1 MKFEIFVRFNAWG
14 QKLLHTPIAKIQ
26 VEQDITLPVK
36 SDSQGRYYRNYVPA
50 EDLNEQ
56 DQSLIKDILY
66 KEYPMDIV
74 DYGGT
79 QIVYKSLP
87 HFKTGDV
94 VRIKIPASAK
104 THNHAYEVIS
114 HIEDISE
121 FGVAY
126 VSVDPVMQDLRS
138 QYEDNLTR
146 SYVLSKTAVTE
157 PCGHSYKRFIF
168 DAFTGIDMS
177 LAKTIKWTIEPVDE
191 QTAKIYLAEL
201 KKKERVQRC
210 LMPMVSLY
218 MDIVYGD
225 QETRKVA
232 YDGLNELFQ
241 SKEYTRLADRIIAD
255 LNIVGGMRPVAEKI
269 EFCKCY
275 KTLDEFNE
283 MEVEDAV
290 PAKA

>member
-1 MKFEIFVRFNAWG
+1 MKFEIYVRFNAWG

-26 VEQDITLPVK
+26 VEQDITLPAK
-36 SDSQGRYYRNYVPA
+36 FNSQERHLNCIPV

-87 HFKTGDV
+87 YFKAGDV

-104 THNHAYEVIS
+104 THNHAYEAIS
-114 HIEDISE
+114 HVEDVNE
-121 FGVAY
+121 FGFAY
-126 VSVDPVMQDLRS
+126 VNVDPVMQDLRS
-138 QYEDNLTR
+138 QYEDDLTR
-146 SYVLSKTAVTE
+146 NYVLSKTSVSQV
-157 PCGHSYKRFIF
+157 CGHKRFIF
-168 DAFTGIDMS
+168 DAVTGIDMS
-177 LAKTIKWTIEPVDE
+177 QAKTSKWTIEPVDE
-191 QTAKIYLAEL
+191 ETTKIYSAEL
-201 KKKERVQRC
+201 KKKELVQRH

-225 QETRKVA
+225 PETRKAA
-232 YDGLNELFQ
+232 YDGLGELFQ
-241 SKEYTRLADRIIAD
+241 SKEFARLAERIISD
-255 LNIVGGMRPVAEKI
+255 LCIVGGMRPVAEKM

-290 PAKA
+290 PTRA